1 MSAEGATVFVKLG
14 GSLITDKTR
23 EATPR
28 LDVIRRLVREGR
40 AALDAAPG
48 LRVVLGHGSGSFGHF
63 AARRYGVHLGLAG
76 QDDWRGLAETSA
88 AAARLNRLVVDACLE
103 AGVPVLSF
111 QPSASA
117 RKRAGAVAEM
127 ATGPIEAALAHGLV
141 PLVYGDVAFDDDQG
155 TAIISTEDIF
165 LYLARRIPPNR
176 ILMAGIVDGVY
187 ESDPLRH
194 PDARRIP
201 VITPATLAQGLG
213 GLGGSHGT
221 DVTGG
226 MLAKVRALAALVEEQ
241 PELRVHFFSGEIP
254 GRLTEALVG
263 RETFGTILRGVV
275 VHE

>member
-1 MSAEGATVFVKLG
+1 MSAECETVFVKLG

-28 LDVIRRLVREGR
+28 LDVIRRLAREVR
-40 AALDAAPG
+40 AALDAAPR

-63 AARRYGVHLGLAG
+63 AARRYGVHTGLAG

-103 AGVPVLSF
+103 AGVPAISF

-117 RKRAGAVAEM
+117 RKRAGAVVEM
-127 ATGPIEAALAHGLV
+127 ATGPIEAALAHDLV
-141 PLVYGDVAFDDDQG
+141 PLVYGDVAFDDGQG

-165 LYLARRIPPNR
+165 LYLARRIPPAR

-187 ESDPLRH
+187 ESDPIRY
-194 PDARRIP
+194 PDSRRIP
-201 VITPATLAQGLG
+201 VLTPATLAQGAG

-226 MLAKVRALAALVEEQ
+226 MLAKVETLARLVESQ
-241 PELRVHFFSGEIP
+241 PHVRVHFFSGEIP
-254 GRLTEALVG
+254 GRLRDALLG
-263 RETFGTILRGVV
+263 DESFGTILRA
-275 VHE
+275 